1 MRNHNG
7 KLKTPASLQ
16 LQLQNPL
23 IVLGERGKKDL
34 NKSGN
39 ERNGGMLHSAV
50 NPYRCSSVVGG
61 SLPNLTP
68 HSEYPSPLCSSGDR
82 RMGWGC

>member
-7 KLKTPASLQ
+7 KLNTPASLQ
-16 LQLQNPL
+16 LQLQNPR

-39 ERNGGMLHSAV
+39 ERNGGTLHAAV
-50 NPYRCSSVVGG
+50 NPYRRSLAVGG
-61 SLPNLTP
+61 HPAKLHTLLKAPL
-68 HSEYPSPLCSSGDR
+68 SPLLLG
-82 RMGWGC
+82 